1 MRAQTVKENRQKG
14 KVADEMYRAYF
25 LTGARQSWALVALLL
40 LMFVVTEGN
49 FLAIDSYLAY
59 ASQQPS
65 FNVDTFILT
74 YGLIALSFLVL
85 MFLRSFAFARFHV
98 TAVRD
103 IYIELSSSLL
113 RMPMSFYWRE
123 PLGRLLNRVS
133 ADTTIIDQLLGQSWQ
148 WLLMTLARVIGILAI
163 MCVYGESASDPRRV
177 SSIYSAPIFAVS
189 LAPLLLMCASSLP
202 ESIEAR

>member
-1 MRAQTVKENRQKG
+1 
-14 KVADEMYRAYF
+14 
-25 LTGARQSWALVALLL
+25 
-40 LMFVVTEGN
+40 MFVVTEGN

-59 ASQQPS
+59 ASQEPS
-65 FNVDTFILT
+65 FDVDTFVMT

-85 MFLRSFAFARFHV
+85 MFVRSFAFARFHV

-148 WLLMTLARVIGILAI
+148 WLLMTLARVIGILVI
-163 MCVYGESASDPRRV
+163 MCVSSA
-177 SSIYSAPIFAVS
+177 
-189 LAPLLLMCASSLP
+189 ASVVV
-202 ESIEAR
+202 